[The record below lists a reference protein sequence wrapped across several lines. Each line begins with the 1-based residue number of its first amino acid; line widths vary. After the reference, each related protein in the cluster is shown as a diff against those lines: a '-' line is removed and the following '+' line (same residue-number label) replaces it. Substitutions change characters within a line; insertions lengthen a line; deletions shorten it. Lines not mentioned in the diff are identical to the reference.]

1 MPLDPELF
9 LDQARRLA
17 GDAENEA
24 DYRSAISRAYY
35 ACHLVARD
43 ALFGVD
49 ARGGRRP
56 SHRAIIGIVTKT
68 EGHDDDADGL
78 RLLKT
83 MREVADYVTDS
94 LHPEIQRL
102 FAKNRVSNWEGLAA
116 AALGV
121 AGALV
126 PRLRRLP
133 PAG

>member
-9 LDQARRLA
+9 LGQAQRLA
-17 GDAENEA
+17 RTAENEA

-49 ARGGRRP
+49 AAGGRRP
-56 SHRAIIGIVTKT
+56 SHWAVINSVGKA
-68 EGHDDDADGL
+68 EENGADRL
-78 RLLKT
+78 RRLKR

-94 LHPEIQRL
+94 LHPEVQAV
-102 FAKNRVSNWEGLAA
+102 FANSRVSGWASLATR
-116 AALGV
+116 ALAV
-121 AGALV
+121 ADALI
-126 PRLRRLP
+126 PRLRALP

>member
-9 LDQARRLA
+9 LGQARRLA
-17 GDAENEA
+17 RDAENEA

-49 ARGGRRP
+49 ARGGRRL
-56 SHRAIIGIVTKT
+56 SHRAIIGIVAKI

-83 MREVADYVTDS
+83 MREAADYVTDS
-94 LHPEIQRL
+94 LHPEVQDV
-102 FAKNRVSNWEGLAA
+102 FADSRVSDWAGLAA
-116 AALGV
+116 RALAV

>member
-9 LDQARRLA
+9 LGQAQRLA
-17 GDAENEA
+17 RGAENEA
-24 DYRSAISRAYY
+24 DYRSAINRAYY

-49 ARGGRRP
+49 AGGGRRP
-56 SHRAIIGIVTKT
+56 SHLAVINSVDKAPS
-68 EGHDDDADGL
+68 GHWDA
-78 RLLKT
+78 RLLQALKV

-94 LHPEIQRL
+94 SHPEVRRAFEESQ
-102 FAKNRVSNWEGLAA
+102 VEDWEGLAA
-116 AALGV
+116 AALAV
-121 AGALV
+121 AGALI

>member
-9 LDQARRLA
+9 LDQARRLTR
-17 GDAENEA
+17 DAENEA
-24 DYRSAISRAYY
+24 DYRSAVSRAYY

-56 SHRAIIGIVTKT
+56 SHRAIIGIVAKT

-94 LHPEIQRL
+94 LHPEVQDV
-102 FAKNRVSNWEGLAA
+102 FADSGVSDWAGLAA
-116 AALGV
+116 RALAV
-121 AGALV
+121 AGALI
-126 PRLRRLP
+126 PRLRLLP
-133 PAG
+133 PSV

>member
-9 LDQARRLA
+9 YVQAERLA
-17 GDAENEA
+17 RDAENEA
-24 DYRSAISRAYY
+24 DYRSAVGRAYY

-56 SHRAIIGIVTKT
+56 SHWAVIGIVAAI
-68 EGHDDDADGL
+68 EGHDDDANGL
-78 RLLKT
+78 RLLKM

-94 LHPEIQRL
+94 SHPEVRRAFEESQ
-102 FAKNRVSNWEGLAA
+102 VEDWEGLAA
-116 AALGV
+116 AALAV
-121 AGALV
+121 AGEV
-126 PRLRRLP
+126 IPRLRRLP

>member
-9 LDQARRLA
+9 LIQARRLA
-17 GDAENEA
+17 RGAENEA

-49 ARGGRRP
+49 AGGGRRP
-56 SHRAIIGIVTKT
+56 SHWAVIRSVAED
-68 EGHDDDADGL
+68 EGSEEDGDGL
-78 RLLKT
+78 RRLKW

-94 LHPEIQRL
+94 LHPEVR
-102 FAKNRVSNWEGLAA
+102 RVFERNQVADWEGLAA
-116 AALGV
+116 AALAV
-121 AGALV
+121 AGEIV

>member
-9 LDQARRLA
+9 LGQAQRLA
-17 GDAENEA
+17 RAAENEA
-24 DYRSAISRAYY
+24 DYRSAVSRAYY

-43 ALFGVD
+43 ALYGVD

-56 SHRAIIGIVTKT
+56 SHWAVINAVDTARGS
-68 EGHDDDADGL
+68 HQDARRL
-78 RLLKT
+78 RRLKW

-94 LHPEIQRL
+94 SHPDVQRV
-102 FAKNRVSNWEGLAA
+102 FTESRVSDWASLAA
-116 AALGV
+116 RALAV

-126 PRLRRLP
+126 PRLRTLP

>member
-9 LDQARRLA
+9 VGQAERLA
-17 GDAENEA
+17 RNAENEA

-49 ARGGRRP
+49 AGGGRRP
-56 SHRAIIGIVTKT
+56 SHWAVINSVNKVPGR
-68 EGHDDDADGL
+68 HWDAY
-78 RLLKT
+78 LLQALKR

-94 LHPEIQRL
+94 LHPEVRRAFERNQV
-102 FAKNRVSNWEGLAA
+102 ADWEGLAA
-116 AALGV
+116 AALVVVGEV
-121 AGALV
+121 V

>member
-49 ARGGRRP
+49 ARGGGRP
-56 SHRAIIGIVTKT
+56 WRWRVINSVDKVP
-68 EGHDDDADGL
+68 GL
-78 RLLKT
+78 RYDARLLRTLKR

-94 LHPEIQRL
+94 LHPEVQDV
-102 FAKNRVSNWEGLAA
+102 FADRRVSDWAGLAA
-116 AALGV
+116 RALAA
-121 AGALV
+121 AGALI
-126 PRLRRLP
+126 PRLRRLQ
-133 PAG
+133 PAA

>member
-1 MPLDPELF
+1 MALDPELF
-9 LDQARRLA
+9 PGQARRLA
-17 GDAENEA
+17 DDAANEA

-56 SHRAIIGIVTKT
+56 SHWAVIKSVAEE
-68 EGHDDDADGL
+68 EGSEENGDGL
-78 RLLKT
+78 RRLKR

-94 LHPEIQRL
+94 LHPEVW
-102 FAKNRVSNWEGLAA
+102 RVFERNQVADWERLAA

-121 AGALV
+121 AGALI

>member
-9 LDQARRLA
+9 LIQARRLA
-17 GDAENEA
+17 RDAENEA
-24 DYRSAISRAYY
+24 DYRSAVNRAYY

-49 ARGGRRP
+49 AGGGGRP
-56 SHRAIIGIVTKT
+56 SHWAVIKAVFGRRGA
-68 EGHDDDADGL
+68 EEDADEL
-78 RLLKT
+78 RKLKR

-94 LHPEIQRL
+94 LHPEVR
-102 FAKNRVSNWEGLAA
+102 RVFERNQVADWERLAA

-121 AGALV
+121 AGALI

>member
-9 LDQARRLA
+9 LGQAQRLTRA
-17 GDAENEA
+17 AENEA
-24 DYRSAISRAYY
+24 DYRSAVSRAYY

-49 ARGGRRP
+49 AGGGKRP
-56 SHRAIIGIVTKT
+56 SHWAVINTVDTARGS
-68 EGHDDDADGL
+68 HQDARRL
-78 RLLKT
+78 RELKW

-94 LHPEIQRL
+94 SHPDVQRV
-102 FAKNRVSNWEGLAA
+102 FAESRVSDWTSLAA
-116 AALGV
+116 RALAV

-126 PRLRRLP
+126 PRLRTLP

>member
-9 LDQARRLA
+9 LGQARRLA
-17 GDAENEA
+17 NDAENEA

-49 ARGGRRP
+49 AGGGRRP
-56 SHRAIIGIVTKT
+56 SHWAVINSVNKVPGR
-68 EGHDDDADGL
+68 HWDAY
-78 RLLKT
+78 LLQALKR

-94 LHPEIQRL
+94 LHPEVR
-102 FAKNRVSNWEGLAA
+102 RVFERNQVADWEGLAA
-116 AALGV
+116 AALAV
-121 AGALV
+121 AGEVV

-133 PAG
+133 PAV